1 MARFD
6 PFPADPEPDSAAAGN
21 WLARADV
28 GFAVLSSAEE
38 DAMATMV
45 KGTDEQLTQALGAG
59 VVQIWSYLPPE
70 IQHELFEEAVTCLG
84 ERMRHQLALF
94 LHDRHVR
101 TDLRARGMLEPD
113 SLGG

>member
-1 MARFD
+1 MARLD
-6 PFPADPEPDSAAAGN
+6 PFPADPEPDSVSAGN
-21 WLARADV
+21 RLARADV
-28 GFAVLSSAEE
+28 GLAVVSSVEE

-59 VVQIWSYLPPE
+59 VIQIWSYLPPE
-70 IQHELFEEAVTCLG
+70 IQHELFEEAITCLG

>member
-1 MARFD
+1 
-6 PFPADPEPDSAAAGN
+6 
-21 WLARADV
+21 LL
-28 GFAVLSSAEE
+28 LSSGEE

-45 KGTDEQLTQALGAG
+45 KGTEDQLTHALGEG
-59 VVQIWSYLPPE
+59 VLRIWSYLPPGT
-70 IQHELFEEAVTCLG
+70 QHELFEEAIACLG

-101 TDLRARGMLEPD
+101 TDFRTRGILEPD

>member
-1 MARFD
+1 LQFWAWREAG
-6 PFPADPEPDSAAAGN
+6 PGSRREPAPGIG
-21 WLARADV
+21 V
-28 GFAVLSSAEE
+28 GLLVLSSEKE

-45 KGTDEQLTQALGAG
+45 KGTDDQLTYALGAG
-59 VVQIWSYLPPE
+59 VVQIWSYLPPDV
-70 IQHELFEEAVTCLG
+70 QHELFEEATTCLG

-101 TDLRARGMLEPD
+101 TDFRTRGILEPD

>member
-1 MARFD
+1 LV
-6 PFPADPEPDSAAAGN
+6 
-21 WLARADV
+21 LA
-28 GFAVLSSAEE
+28 SEEE

-45 KGTDEQLTQALGAG
+45 KGTDDQLTHALGAG
-59 VVQIWSYLPPE
+59 VVQIWSYLPPDV
-70 IQHELFEEAVTCLG
+70 QHELFEEATTCLG

-101 TDLRARGMLEPD
+101 TDFRTRGVLEPD

>member
-1 MARFD
+1 
-6 PFPADPEPDSAAAGN
+6 
-21 WLARADV
+21 
-28 GFAVLSSAEE
+28 
-38 DAMATMV
+38 MATMV
-45 KGTDEQLTQALGAG
+45 KGTDEQLTQAQFTQALGSG
-59 VVQIWSYLPPE
+59 VVQIWSYLPPDV
-70 IQHELFEEAVTCLG
+70 QHELFEEAATCLG